1 MIGPIS
7 YRSKTD
13 KENDH
18 LIWLIRSKICW
29 LISSEG
35 NRIFN
40 WGNNNIL
47 VFSFA
52 IGTIVSI
59 KHWYSQVS
67 FGEQWAIGS
76 SKYLMRAM
84 ACKMLLF
91 RGREWS
97 NIKLIN
103 IGQTPF
109 QIMTFFIPLDNQF
122 FSRLPRYLRGW
133 DCWFRIHQKT
143 WSNGRN
149 PQFCVLHLVFCLWPH
164 FLLTQSGVMWP
175 DVISL
180 LSSKPIFLSNHL
192 DSLTFSSRW
201 WWPWEKMVRKLNYNL
216 SPTPGGTGPY
226 DDWEKCDQS

>member
-35 NRIFN
+35 NIIFN

-59 KHWYSQVS
+59 EHWHSQVS
-67 FGEQWAIGS
+67 FGEQLAIGS

-109 QIMTFFIPLDNQF
+109 QIMTFLFLWIINSFHDCQDTSEVGIVDSGFTKRLDQMDELPNFVFFTWFSAFDPTF
-122 FSRLPRYLRGW
+122 FSLKAESCDLCHIIVVVKTNFFIQSPGQSDILLPMVMTLGQ
-133 DCWFRIHQKT
+133 DGQK
-143 WSNGRN
+143 
-149 PQFCVLHLVFCLWPH
+149 
-164 FLLTQSGVMWP
+164 
-175 DVISL
+175 I
-180 LSSKPIFLSNHL
+180 
-192 DSLTFSSRW
+192 
-201 WWPWEKMVRKLNYNL
+201 
-216 SPTPGGTGPY
+216 
-226 DDWEKCDQS
+226 